1 LGKAYGMIACTTLIA
16 AGLWITNIGDSPSQ
30 AVAGVENAGTSPS
43 LSTNRSVTGHAP
55 VTGYSSNAVRPATE
69 RPIVR
74 GQSPDQGDSQFGG
87 TNGPVPFDTPNKR
100 SAIQLLKSARKELQ
114 ASRFDIARQK
124 AMEAQQLNAKYA
136 VFEDNPQL
144 VLSEIERRTGG
155 LTFAPQQNSVV
166 TAQGQSFPSENPR
179 IQQTGANTAPAT
191 SGTVK
196 DQALGLLREARAD
209 MSAGRLAA
217 AREKALKAQGFNIT
231 YGLFDDNPEL
241 LLEDLTRLAATQ
253 PASTP
258 SGSSEKQIAQGL
270 VKQARQSLLAGK
282 YDDAYQKASA
292 AQQLNVAYTLLED
305 RPETVLQDL
314 QIAMAGDSSA
324 PTANIASATKPAA
337 PTNGESVRA
346 RELVTQART
355 ALKSGRIDEAWAKA
369 SAASQMNVAF
379 ELFEDTPQRVM
390 SEIERM
396 QSPATPNKPN
406 VAQAAAVAPP
416 AASSN
421 MTSANQATQLVR
433 EARMALRAGQFETA
447 KQKALMADQL
457 NATYGPVDDRPEL
470 VLRDLAEVTS
480 NPFGGP
486 VNPAAYQPTAGTTSQ
501 PSSPSAMTA
510 ANVSPVYP
518 ASMTADQMFEAGLSQ
533 MTNGNMAAAR
543 DAFLTAYRQQEQ
555 LDPRRRQQLQDFL
568 RELAPSGQQGLQLT
582 AGNSY
587 DSAESGQ
594 LNLVDQQRA
603 IAYDRLR
610 SDVMNSIFK
619 AERLREKDPEQALSV
634 LDQALASV
642 ENSTV
647 GDEAS
652 KNLINSIRRTQTS
665 VNAYKEQQAPL
676 LNLKRRNAENLSIV
690 ESRIETQIRVEQE
703 LASLVDEFNT
713 LMDQRRYAE
722 AEVIAKQAVEL
733 DPQNPVT
740 EVMKWKSRFAR
751 RIAFNNQLKDDKEQ
765 NFIDVLN
772 DVELSALNP
781 VHTDPIAYM
790 DAQDWKE
797 LSDRRAQF
805 GGPDNKVRTDV
816 EKKIEQSL
824 SRQISLHFDNAP
836 LTEVMKHIAN
846 LMGITVYVDGPAL
859 SEVGIEAS
867 TPVSIDV
874 DGIMLKSALNL
885 ILKPIELGYNIEDEV
900 LKITNQLR
908 QQGKL
913 LTRSYPV
920 ADLVVPLSNF
930 QPNMGMMGPYI
941 PDLTGGGPSGSVIDP
956 GATNGFNMGMVPGM
970 MQVPDNGTFGQGASP
985 FGGTPTTGGTP
996 QRTTTVNFNELSD
1009 LITTTVEPDTWAELN
1024 GIGSLMSNES
1034 TLSLVIRQTQ
1044 QVHDEVAD
1052 LLGQLRRLQDL
1063 QVTIEVRFITVADEF
1078 FERIGV
1084 DFDFNVQDNVNNDD
1098 AGAPPFG
1105 SPGIPDANNNNANN
1119 QGGATGGGS
1128 FDPQDNAL
1136 PNLDNWRTSIVGL
1149 TDGSQSFS
1157 DDLDIGFRQGSFDL
1171 GVPEFVN
1178 TDLSA
1183 GASMGFAILSDIE
1196 AFFFINAAQG
1206 DSRSNI
1212 MFAPKVTLFNGQ
1224 SAFVGDFSIRPFV
1237 TGYRPIVSVG
1247 SVGFEPIISQ
1257 IPEGVF
1263 MGVAAVISADRRY
1276 VRLSVSPNFTAITD
1290 IQQFSVPGGAVGNL
1304 GGVNVGNNGGGANN
1318 GGANNGGANNANN
1331 GGSDTTL
1338 TIQQPITAIVT
1349 VQTTVSVPDGGTVLL
1364 GGVKTL
1370 SEGRNMAGVPILNKM
1385 PYLSRLFKN
1394 TGVGRSARS
1403 RMLMVTPRI
1412 IIQEEEEML
1421 LGIPQS

>member
-43 LSTNRSVTGHAP
+43 LSTNRSVIGHAP
-55 VTGYSSNAVRPATE
+55 VTGYSSNSVRPATE

-74 GQSPDQGDSQFGG
+74 GQSPDQGGSQFGG

-100 SAIQLLKSARKELQ
+100 SAIQLLKTARKELQ
-114 ASRFDIARQK
+114 ANRFDIARQK

-155 LTFAPQQNSVV
+155 LTFAPQQNTPQQNTVV
-166 TAQGQSFPSENPR
+166 TAQGQSFPSENTR
-179 IQQTGANTAPAT
+179 IQQTGANTAPVN

-209 MSAGRLAA
+209 MSAGRLTS

-324 PTANIASATKPAA
+324 PTANIAGAA
-337 PTNGESVRA
+337 QPVAQPFASTNGEAGRA
-346 RELVTQART
+346 RELVSQARI

-379 ELFEDTPQRVM
+379 KLFEDTPQQVM
-390 SEIERM
+390 SEIESM
-396 QSPATPNKPN
+396 QSTATPNKPN
-406 VAQAAAVAPP
+406 IAQTAAFAPP

-421 MTSANQATQLVR
+421 MTSANQASQLVR
-433 EARMALRAGQFETA
+433 EARMALRTGQFDTA

-486 VNPAAYQPTAGTTSQ
+486 VNPAAYRPTAGTTSQ

-568 RELAPSGQQGLQLT
+568 RELAPTGQQGLQLT

-587 DSAESGQ
+587 DSAAPEQ
-594 LNLVDQQRA
+594 LDLVDQQRA

-619 AERLREKDPEQALSV
+619 AERLREKNPEQALTV

-676 LNLKRRNAENLSIV
+676 LDLKRRNAETLSIV
-690 ESRIETQIRVEQE
+690 ESNIQTQIRVEQE

-713 LMDQRRYAE
+713 LMDQRRYSE

-733 DPQNPVT
+733 DPENPVT
-740 EVMKWKSRFAR
+740 VVMEWKSKFAR

-790 DAQDWKE
+790 DAKDWQE
-797 LSDRRAQF
+797 LSARREQF

-836 LTEVMKHIAN
+836 LTDVMKHIAN
-846 LMGITVYVDGPAL
+846 LVGITVYVDGPAL

-867 TPVSIDV
+867 TSVSIDV

-885 ILKPIELGYNIEDEV
+885 MLKPLELGYVIEDEV

-913 LTRSYPV
+913 ITRSYPV

-930 QPNMGMMGPYI
+930 QPNVGMMGPYI
-941 PDLTGGGPSGSVIDP
+941 PDLTSGGLGGTVMDP
-956 GATNGFNMGMVPGM
+956 GAGNGLNLGIVPGL
-970 MQVPDNGTFGQGASP
+970 MQVPDNGTFGQGATP
-985 FGGTPTTGGTP
+985 FGGTPTTGGTS
-996 QRTTTVNFNELSD
+996 QRSTTVNFNELSD

-1024 GIGSLMSNES
+1024 GSGSLMSNET

-1084 DFDFNVQDNVNNDD
+1084 DFDFNVQDSISNDT

-1105 SPGIPDANNNNANN
+1105 SPGLPVDDDA
-1119 QGGATGGGS
+1119 ATGGG
-1128 FDPQDNAL
+1128 FDPQPNLL
-1136 PNLDNWRTSIVGL
+1136 PNLDNWKKTSIVGL
-1149 TDGSQSFS
+1149 QDANQNFT

-1171 GVPEFVN
+1171 GIPEFVN

-1224 SAFVGDFSIRPFV
+1224 SAFVGDFSVRPFV
-1237 TGYRPIVSVG
+1237 TGFRPVVSVG

-1276 VRLSVSPNFTAITD
+1276 VRLSVSPNFTAITSVET
-1290 IQQFSVPGGAVGNL
+1290 FSIPGGAVGNL
-1304 GGVNVGNNGGGANN
+1304 GGQNNNNGGNNNGGGGDDDDDSAN
-1318 GGANNGGANNANN
+1318 
-1331 GGSDTTL
+1331 L
-1338 TIQQPITAIVT
+1338 TIQQPVTAIVT

-1394 TGVGRSARS
+1394 TGVGRTARS